1 MRHFVLC
8 LLLLGLSAN
17 ANAWD
22 PWRCNGWIIEEGQT
36 KFDVDQKCG
45 APQSGDRRMEYRVI
59 TNFVPNCQT
68 RFEQVQIPDGR
79 GGVRVVSQPR
89 NYCVQV
95 PVQSTVPVEVEEWYY
110 SDAGHGNVPKL
121 LRFENGRLV
130 FIETL
135 WNQRNLN

>member
-1 MRHFVLC
+1 MRRLFLC
-8 LLLLGLSAN
+8 LLLLGMSAQ
-17 ANAWD
+17 AWA
-22 PWRCNGWIIEEGQT
+22 WRCNGWIIEEGQT

-45 APQSGDRRMEYRVI
+45 DPQSGDRRTEWRLV

-68 RFEQVQIPDGR
+68 QFESIRMPDGH
-79 GGVRVVSQPR
+79 GGMRVVNQPR
-89 NYCVQV
+89 TFCVQV

-130 FIETL
+130 FIENL
-135 WNQRNLN
+135 WGQRNMN